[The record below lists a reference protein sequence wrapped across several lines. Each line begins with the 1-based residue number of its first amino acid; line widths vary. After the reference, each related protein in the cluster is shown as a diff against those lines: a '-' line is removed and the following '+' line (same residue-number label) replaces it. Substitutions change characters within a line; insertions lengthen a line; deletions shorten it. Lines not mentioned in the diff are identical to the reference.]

1 MGILNSTGEY
11 VMNLD
16 PDDIFAENNDLNI
29 LYYSAKKYNVELVL
43 FLLKRVDTNLIN
55 INSLNNYLKSI
66 NLKKIKSTN
75 VPNYLITNK
84 FIKRNISLKSI
95 QFFKEKIYG
104 NKWNYHEDN
113 IWSLLISGYA
123 KSEKIIYKYFYIYLR
138 NKHSLMS
145 HRNTIN
151 IASIFLDLNH
161 FFIC

>member
-1 MGILNSTGEY
+1 
-11 VMNLD
+11 MNLD

-95 QFFKEKIYG
+95 QFFKEKIYIML
-104 NKWNYHEDN
+104 NSIEFN
-113 IWSLLISGYA
+113 
-123 KSEKIIYKYFYIYLR
+123 FYNLQLCLF
-138 NKHSLMS
+138 KFVLQ
-145 HRNTIN
+145 T
-151 IASIFLDLNH
+151 
-161 FFIC
+161 